1 MTETR
6 HYIEQRAARE
16 RKRLAAEA
24 REIANKAKNRRVTAL
39 EVPKADLLR
48 LLQAEALAPQDATRI
63 IASGHD
69 PQRMTFTVAYD

>member
-16 RKRLAAEA
+16 RKRMAAEA
-24 REIANKAKNRRVTAL
+24 RMLADKAKYRRVTAL

-48 LLQAEALAPQDATRI
+48 MLQAESFAPVDATRI